1 MTWSLRRAAHALLV
15 ALVALLCLLPGSA
28 AHAAEESTIS
38 GTVLGPEGEA
48 IAGVSLTVQG
58 EGFSGTAT
66 TAADGSYSFSVPGH
80 GEYAMVVDTATLP
93 DGLSLAKAGDAER
106 TVLVVSDE
114 KRVLFKLITGETPVA
129 DAPATPGTQATT
141 QEPVESAGPGFGT
154 WGRVAQLVV
163 DGLFLALLIALGA
176 LGLNLIF
183 GTTGLTNFSHG
194 ELLTLG
200 AFTAL
205 TLNEFGIN
213 IVIAAPIAI
222 LISAFAFG
230 WAQNRYLW
238 RPLRRRR
245 TGLIPSMIV
254 TIGLAIVL
262 RYGVQLIWGGETRTY
277 EQFAA
282 QAGLVFGPVSI
293 TPKQLILAA
302 LAAIT
307 IAATVIWLQR
317 SRIGKATR
325 AVSDN
330 PALASAT
337 GIDVERV
344 ISVVWTVGA
353 GLAAFAGIYLG
364 MTQDVYW
371 NMGQRL
377 LLIMFAAVTLGGL
390 GTIYGAL
397 LGALI
402 IGLFVQ
408 LSTFIIPPEMKYVG
422 ALFVMIVILL
432 IRPQGILGRR
442 ERVG

>member
-1 MTWSLRRAAHALLV
+1 MSWSLRHAARALLG
-15 ALVALLCLLPGSA
+15 ALVAALCLLIAPA
-28 AHAAEESTIS
+28 AHAADGSTIS
-38 GTVLGPEGEA
+38 GTVTAPDGSPA
-48 IAGVSLTVQG
+48 VGVVISVASD
-58 EGFSGTAT
+58 GFTGSAT
-66 TAADGSYSFSVPGH
+66 TGSAGDYSVSVPGP
-80 GEYAMVVDTATLP
+80 GKYTVTVDTATLP
-93 DGLSLAKAGDAER
+93 AGLSLAKAADAER
-106 TVLVVSDE
+106 SVTVISAQ
-114 KRVLFKLITGETPVA
+114 KKVLYKLIKGSAPAA
-129 DAPATPGTQATT
+129 DASAAASPGAEPNAPPAEGKQGYG
-141 QEPVESAGPGFGT
+141 V

-163 DGLFLALLIALGA
+163 DGLFLGLLIALGA
-176 LGLNLIF
+176 LGLNLIY

-222 LISAFAFG
+222 LISAFAWG

-262 RYGVQLIWGGETRTY
+262 RYSVQLIWGGESRTY
-277 EQFAA
+277 QQFAA
-282 QAGLVFGPVSI
+282 QSGIVFGPVSI

-302 LAAIT
+302 LAVVAI
-307 IAATVIWLQR
+307 AVTVGWLQR

-325 AVSDN
+325 AVADN

-353 GLAAFAGIYLG
+353 ALAAFAGIYLG

-390 GTIYGAL
+390 GTIYGAI
-397 LGALI
+397 LGAMLV
-402 IGLFVQ
+402 GLFVQ
-408 LSTFIIPPEMKYVG
+408 LSTFVIPPEMKNVG